1 MDPSEAL
8 TEIKDSL
15 SWVLLVKRNKK
26 NQYQFNQPANERRSC
41 VPQIAVLYLSFSVS
55 RDQNP
60 AKIKLTNHSLIA
72 TKDSPGS
79 TNTISTQIGVSPKS
93 PSSSFNRMTRQ
104 LFCYRWCLYCVYKNL
119 IRFLVCK
126 ETFYC
131 LFRAKIPFSILSRIV
146 WKGPTSRKIPKWNFT

>member
-41 VPQIAVLYLSFSVS
+41 VPQIALLYLSFSVS

-60 AKIKLTNHSLIA
+60 AKKKIDEPFTDSYKGLPWEYQYNFNPNWSVSKKL
-72 TKDSPGS
+72 
-79 TNTISTQIGVSPKS
+79 
-93 PSSSFNRMTRQ
+93 FE
-104 LFCYRWCLYCVYKNL
+104 F
-119 IRFLVCK
+119 F
-126 ETFYC
+126 
-131 LFRAKIPFSILSRIV
+131 
-146 WKGPTSRKIPKWNFT
+146 